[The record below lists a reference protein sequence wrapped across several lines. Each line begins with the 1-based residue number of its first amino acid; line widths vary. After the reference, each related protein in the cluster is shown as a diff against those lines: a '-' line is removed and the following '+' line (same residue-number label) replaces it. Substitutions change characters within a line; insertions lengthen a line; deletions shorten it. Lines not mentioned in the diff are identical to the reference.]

1 MLNDQKDGHSLHEH
15 RGFTLVE
22 LLVVI
27 AIIAILIGLLLPAVQ
42 KVREAANKEKAVA
55 SLRVIA
61 AAQKNFFAAHH
72 TYTSSFEDLNL
83 GGVFQCSDFSN
94 CAHRQNN
101 GYFFEIF
108 LNAGG
113 GVWSATGTP
122 AVVGKTGSTRVTISA
137 NDLDT
142 EQKLTF
148 SSAPIQEAET
158 VHKQMFDEI
167 NAAAVQTL
175 LRLILQRPQDFPEI
189 TRGVESQRTTE
200 RAFNQLDVNGDG
212 RVSFTDLHNY
222 SGVGADVIN
231 PFIAII
237 DQEMALGAGGEDVNS
252 LPGVSLDMLIGS
264 NRGND
269 TFGLQSDVTGLS
281 TFTFGQSPA
290 GVNAASANGLPA
302 IQLAGFA
309 DGSVR
314 TVQGNDQENSRGN
327 NTWRGGT
334 FFSNL
339 SPPNAA
345 TNNSWGGVFT
355 LTDQAGNSINGILIG
370 LLQPSSNGQSS
381 LHAMVI
387 AIRSVG
393 DWNGISG
400 NGDATINWA
409 DQTFNGPFSA
419 RLRVVPAVQH
429 GKD

>member
-1 MLNDQKDGHSLHEH
+1 MSNYQKNTFREIQ
-15 RGFTLVE
+15 RQKGFTLVE

-42 KVREAANKEKAVA
+42 KVREAANKEKALS

-61 AAQKNFFAAHH
+61 AAERNFFAAHH
-72 TYTSSFEDLNL
+72 TYTASFEDLNL
-83 GGVFQCSDFSN
+83 GGQFQCSDLSN
-94 CAHRQNN
+94 CAHRQNG

-113 GVWSATGTP
+113 GVWSAAGTP
-122 AVVGKTGSTRVTISA
+122 AVPGKTGSTRVVTDNTGGIFQA
-137 NDLDT
+137 PLPET
-142 EQKLTF
+142 E
-148 SSAPIQEAET
+148 A
-158 VHKQMFDEI
+158 VHSQMFGDI
-167 NAAAVQTL
+167 NAAALQTL
-175 LRLILQRPQDFPEI
+175 FRLILQRPQDFPEI
-189 TRGVESQRTTE
+189 TRGLESRRTTE
-200 RAFNQLDVNGDG
+200 RAFGNLDVNGDG
-212 RVSFTDLHNY
+212 RVSFSDLHNY

-237 DQEMALGAGGEDVNS
+237 DQEMELGAGGEDVAS
-252 LPGVSLDMLIGS
+252 LPGVTLDSLIGS

-269 TFGLQSDVTGLS
+269 TLGLQSDVTGLS

-290 GVNAASANGLPA
+290 GVGAASTNGLPA

-314 TVQGNDQENSRGN
+314 TVQGNAPENSHGN
-327 NTWRGGT
+327 NTWTGGT

-339 SPPNAA
+339 SPPDAA
-345 TNNSWGGVFT
+345 TNNAWGGIFT
-355 LTDQAGNSINGILIG
+355 LTDQAGNSIIGVLIG
-370 LLQPSSNGQSS
+370 LLEPSANGQSS

-409 DQTFNGPFSA
+409 DQTFNGAISGN
-419 RLRVVPAVQH
+419 LRIPGVQR
-429 GKD
+429 GRGN